1 MQESINNQSMLKV
14 GTILHGTYRIDN
26 YLSSGGFGNTYVATN
41 VEFEERVAIKEF
53 FMKGVT
59 QRDDNQTTVSVSNLE
74 NTNSFLEQKEKF
86 KKEARRLRKMQNEH
100 LVRVHDLFDEN
111 GTAYYVMDY
120 VDGENL
126 SERLKRT
133 GRTMTESEV
142 RLILPQILDA
152 LKAVHNE
159 GFCHL
164 DIKPSNIMLEKG
176 GKIKL
181 IDFGASKQLGAN
193 GTLTTNAPTAFAQ
206 TPGYAPRE
214 QMEQN
219 LDKIG
224 PWTDIY
230 ALGATLYNL
239 LTNNKP
245 PLPTDIDDD
254 MSEDK
259 HVALPFPENVGELKF
274 LVLQMLNTNR
284 MQRPQSVNGIIN
296 SEKSRKVTSQD
307 APQYETT
314 ALKAASYEDEETII
328 SAPIQKENKS
338 ESKLQSNYDESTIIN
353 GYVPNSINNDIIY
366 NLKSIAKNMDNYDSG
381 PYYFKEGFAA
391 VQKQGKY
398 GFIDRNGIEAI
409 SCIYEDYGE
418 FHEGLAN
425 VKLHGKWGYIDKK
438 NNTVVPFIYESTSDC
453 HEGFS
458 DFHEGLALVKKN
470 NRYGYIDN
478 TGREVIPC
486 IYESARPFSEGLAC
500 VVTNGK
506 TGYIDI
512 SGNMIIPQL
521 YDRGF
526 SFHNGIAVV
535 RNTHKKFFIEID
547 REGGID
553 KYGNEVIPIVYDSVS
568 NFGADNLAVV
578 CKSDKYG
585 LIDKNGKLLIPCI
598 YKDAL
603 RSDGLIPVKQN
614 NKWGFINAS
623 GNVVIPFKFFFA
635 NGFSDEMCRV
645 EDKHYLYGYVLYGYV
660 NKYGSEIIPC
670 KYHDAAQFFCDGFAS
685 VKMDNQWGIVNNKGK
700 LIVPCI
706 YDWCGAFQDGLAFVK
721 KNGLSGCVD
730 KEGRSSFDYKK

>member
-14 GTILHGTYRIDN
+14 GTILHGTYRIDS

-41 VEFEERVAIKEF
+41 IEFEERVAIKEF

-74 NTNSFLEQKEKF
+74 NTNSFQEQKEKF
-86 KKEARRLRKMQNEH
+86 KKEARRLRKLQNEH
-100 LVRVHDLFDEN
+100 IVKVHDMFDEN

-126 SERLKRT
+126 AERLKRT
-133 GRTMTESEV
+133 GRPMTESEV

-259 HVALPFPENVGELKF
+259 HHALPFPESVGELKF

-284 MQRPQSVNGIIN
+284 MQRPQSVDGIIN

-366 NLKSIAKNMDNYDSG
+366 LLKSIARNLNNYDDY
-381 PYYFKEGFAA
+381 PYSFYDGYA
-391 VQKQGKY
+391 VVRKNGRR
-398 GFIDRNGIEAI
+398 GFINKNGYEVIP
-409 SCIYEDYGE
+409 CIYDDAGD
-418 FHEGLAN
+418 FHEGLAYVN
-425 VKLHGKWGYIDKK
+425 RNGKWGYIDK
-438 NNTVVPFIYESTSDC
+438 NNKPVVPLIYESASSFC
-453 HEGFS
+453 Q
-458 DFHEGLALVKKN
+458 GLALVKKN
-470 NRYGYIDN
+470 NRYGYIDHV
-478 TGREVIPC
+478 GREVVQC
-486 IYESARPFSEGLAC
+486 TYESADSFSEGLAR
-500 VVTNGK
+500 VVTKGK

-512 SGNMIIPQL
+512 SGNLIIPQL
-521 YDRGF
+521 YAGGW
-526 SFHNGIAVV
+526 SFHNGIAIVCKIRKLFV
-535 RNTHKKFFIEID
+535 ERQ
-547 REGGID
+547 GGID
-553 KYGNEVIPIVYDSVS
+553 KRGNEIVPFVYNDIST
-568 NFGADNLAVV
+568 FGTDGFAVV
-578 CKSDKYG
+578 RRNSKCGLVDVSGNQIVPCLYEEARAHDK
-585 LIDKNGKLLIPCI
+585 LV
-598 YKDAL
+598 
-603 RSDGLIPVKQN
+603 PVAHN
-614 NKWGFINAS
+614 SKWGFINTI
-623 GNVVIPFKFFFA
+623 GNIVIPFKFFDA
-635 NGFSDEMCRV
+635 YGFQDEMCIVR
-645 EDKHYLYGYVLYGYV
+645 DSNYFYGYV
-660 NKYGSEIIPC
+660 NNNGDEITPC
-670 KYHDAAQFFCDGFAS
+670 KYQDAHYFNNGFAG
-685 VKMDNQWGIVNNKGK
+685 VQFHDKWGVVNKQGK
-700 LIVPCI
+700 LVIPCI
-706 YDWCGAFQDGLAFVK
+706 YDSIGIVVDGLAFVR
-721 KNGLSGCVD
+721 KNGVLGCID
-730 KEGRSSFDYKK
+730 MGGRSSFDYK